1 MATDEVPV
9 LIVGGSLVGLTTA
22 MLLGHHGVPSL
33 AVERH
38 AGTAIHP
45 RAGHFQLRT
54 MELLRQLGLEERVR
68 AKSRETYSPT
78 GGIIAV
84 ESLAGKE
91 LATYVKELNEGVE
104 GFSPT
109 LRVFIDQHALEPLL
123 RERALELG
131 AAVRNRTEAIDL
143 EQDDDGVT
151 VALRDLDSG
160 EESEVRA
167 RYVVAAD
174 GNRSPMRKRLG
185 IGMRGHAQLSRS
197 ITIYFRAD
205 CADLL
210 RDRNQ
215 GVLYVHNP
223 RLRGFIRLDR
233 SGGTGFLVIN
243 TVGED
248 VTTDAAVDVQAGL
261 TEERALEYLS
271 IAIGT
276 DMPMEVVD
284 IAPWQAE
291 ATCAERLQDGRVFLV
306 GDAAHVVPP
315 NGGFGGNAGVQD
327 ALNLAWKLAAVIKGE
342 AGPAL
347 LDTYEAERLPLCEL
361 TVEQAYTRYATR
373 VVPERGTEGVQPPVP
388 DIELEIGLVARSLAI
403 VSEDGDDGALHLAPA
418 GLDGRPGTRA
428 PHVWLGEDRSTLDL
442 LGDGFVVLRPAG
454 EGVDDWAPPG
464 AASHVVDAEP
474 FAAAYGLSAGG
485 ATLVRPD
492 GVVAWRS
499 RGPAGR
505 DEVTRALA
513 TALVAAEAGPRLG

>member
-1 MATDEVPV
+1 MADEEVPV

-33 AVERH
+33 SVERH
-38 AGTAIHP
+38 TGTAIHP

-54 MELLRQLGLEERVR
+54 MELLRQLGLEQRVR
-68 AKSRETYSPT
+68 MRSLETYSAT

-84 ESLAGKE
+84 ESLAGRE

-109 LRVFIDQHALEPLL
+109 VRVFINQDALEPLL
-123 RERALELG
+123 RERAIELG
-131 AAVRNRTEAIDL
+131 ASVRNRTEAVDL

-151 VALRDLDSG
+151 ATLRDLDSG
-160 EESEVRA
+160 DEHRVRA

-174 GNRSPMRKRLG
+174 GNRSPMRRQLD
-185 IGMRGHAQLSRS
+185 IAMRGYGTLSRS

-205 CADLL
+205 CSDLL

-223 RLRGFIRLDR
+223 ELRGFFRLDR
-233 SGGTGFLVIN
+233 TGGTGFLVIN
-243 TVGED
+243 TVGAD
-248 VTTDAAVDVQAGL
+248 VTQDSAVDVQSGL
-261 TEERALEYLS
+261 TQERALQFLRT
-271 IAIGT
+271 AIGT
-276 DMPMEVVD
+276 DLPMEIVD

-291 ATCAERLQDGRVFLV
+291 ANCAERLQVGRVFLA

-327 ALNLAWKLAAVIKGE
+327 ALNLAWKLAAVVKGD

-361 TVEQAYTRYATR
+361 TVRQAYTRYATR
-373 VVPERGTEGVQPPVP
+373 VVPERGTDGAEPPVP
-388 DIELEIGLVARSLAI
+388 DIELEIGLVMRSAAI
-403 VSEDGDDGALHLAPA
+403 ASEDGDDGVLHLPA
-418 GLDGRPGTRA
+418 AELDGRPGTRA
-428 PHVWLGEDRSTLDL
+428 PHVWLGADRSTLDL
-442 LGDGFVVLRPAG
+442 FGDQFVVLRPAG
-454 EGVDDWAPPG
+454 PDVDDWAPAG
-464 AASHVVDAEP
+464 ATSHVVDAEP
-474 FAAAYGLSAGG
+474 FAAAYGLAPGG

-492 GVVAWRS
+492 GVVAWRA
-499 RGPAGR
+499 REAAGR
-505 DEVTRALA
+505 EDVTRALA
-513 TALVAAEAGPRLG
+513 TALLRS